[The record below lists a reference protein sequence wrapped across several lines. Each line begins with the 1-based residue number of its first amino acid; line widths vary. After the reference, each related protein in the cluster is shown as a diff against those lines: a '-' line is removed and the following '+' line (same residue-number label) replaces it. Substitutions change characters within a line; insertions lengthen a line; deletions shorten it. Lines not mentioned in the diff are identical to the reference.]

1 MRPRFDMKLK
11 YKILLSMIAI
21 SFILFI
27 VNIVITLRVMQG
39 EIESE
44 KQAMF
49 SELTDKTLM
58 AFTYVSDDMEYG
70 LFELCK
76 MEGIGGIMVLEKT
89 YSAKSIRLAIKLNSI
104 LNSTKYIADAFFVD
118 NEGFF
123 YYSNNAEEVD
133 RAYYEEV
140 YGALF
145 EGNTRDILWAAM
157 PSGDLYLRRAVYNI
171 APYQKVAYLIAW
183 INTGYLQSLLGM
195 ESNYGGRLCIL
206 NAQNQVIV
214 DSDTESSTS
223 YPLPSLMSVSL
234 DQGGEWLLTQDAGEE
249 SLYLLRKTT
258 VTADW
263 SVLFIIPRNL
273 LMETYINIERVILMI
288 GILLL
293 ILVIILSEMFS
304 KTLMHNMSRLIKSI
318 KALKVGSSDA
328 QVEVQGHDEVAVIA
342 TSFNWLLRCVINA
355 HDTALQENMAKQQAK
370 YELLELRYR
379 SIQSQIS
386 PHLISNILSAIS
398 SLSIIGESKKMER
411 LCITTSQY
419 IRKNLA
425 GSKRKYNTIYE
436 EIKTLREYVEIC
448 RLIYGIPLRFE
459 LRCPKNLNRSQ
470 LPSMLLQPL
479 VENVVVH
486 GRLNHDKQHLLIV
499 LSVSRSDEWLHIT
512 LQDNGCGCKPE
523 VLKEIQRIKREN
535 NLSNQE
541 HIGFGI
547 SSVIRRLQLQ
557 YGQQYDFE
565 VRTQSGGGTS
575 LEIVIPAAE
584 LAKTDNETDVE
595 ADVELFMKSYAF
607 PRGER
612 KSLNVIFSRNSALSY
627 HWQCVH

>member
-1 MRPRFDMKLK
+1 MKLK

-21 SFILFI
+21 SFVLFI
-27 VNIVITLRVMQG
+27 ANIVVTLRVTQG

-49 SELTDKTLM
+49 SELTDKTLVGF
-58 AFTYVSDDMEYG
+58 AYVSDDMEYG

-76 MEGIGGIMVLEKT
+76 TEGIGGIMVLEKT

-104 LNSTKYIADAFFVD
+104 LNSTKYITDAFFVD
-118 NEGFF
+118 NEGLY
-123 YYSNNAEEVD
+123 YYSNDAEEVD
-133 RAYYEEV
+133 RAYYKEV

-145 EGNTRDILWAAM
+145 EGSTRDILWAAM

-171 APYQKVAYLIAW
+171 APYQKVAYLIAR

-214 DSDTESSTS
+214 DSDTENSAS
-223 YPLPSLMSVSL
+223 YPLQSLLDISL
-234 DQGGEWLLTQDAGEE
+234 EQGGEWLLTQDAGGE

-258 VTADW
+258 SMQDW
-263 SVLFIIPRNL
+263 SVLFIIPQSL
-273 LMETYINIERVILMI
+273 LMEAYNNIERVILLI

-293 ILVIILSEMFS
+293 VLVIILSEMFS
-304 KTLMHNMSRLIKSI
+304 KTLMNNMSRLIQSI
-318 KALKVGSSDA
+318 KTLKVGSSDA

-355 HDTALQENMAKQQAK
+355 HDTALKESMAKQHAK

-411 LCITTSQY
+411 LCITTSRY

-425 GSKRKYNTIYE
+425 GSRRKFNTVYE
-436 EIKTLREYVEIC
+436 EIRTLREYVEIC
-448 RLIYGIPLRFE
+448 RLIYGIPLRFQS
-459 LRCPKNLNRSQ
+459 RCPKTLNRAKM
-470 LPSMLLQPL
+470 PSMLLQPL
-479 VENVVVH
+479 IENVVVH
-486 GRLNHDKQHLLIV
+486 GRLNNNDHLLHIV
-499 LSVSRSDEWLHIT
+499 LSVTRPDEWLHIT
-512 LQDNGCGCKPE
+512 LRDNGCGCKPE
-523 VLKEIQRIKREN
+523 VLKEIQCIKHEN

-541 HIGFGI
+541 YVGFGI
-547 SSVIRRLQLQ
+547 GSVIRRLQLQ
-557 YGQQYDFE
+557 YGKQFKFE
-565 VRTQSGGGTS
+565 IQTENGGGTT

-584 LAKTDNETDVE
+584 LAKTDME
-595 ADVELFMKSYAF
+595 ADVETDVDLFMKSYAF
-607 PRGER
+607 PKE
-612 KSLNVIFSRNSALSY
+612 KEKQA
-627 HWQCVH
+627 